1 MITDLFLG
9 SSRRLHRDKE
19 DNNGRAKKFILE
31 RSSFRFPPLF
41 FHPRLLLLY
50 VFLFLSPYI
59 ALVTGCSNKFARHL
73 WRGGTRPRFAISK
86 IGGEFS
92 GGKKKCSPR
101 KFESRGRETDYFRGS
116 GCGNRIIPERR
127 ANVVQF
133 VVSSF
138 NNRLYIVYRIVGC
151 AVDRIDGRIDG
162 REGERNAFD

>member
-92 GGKKKCSPR
+92 GGKKNVHPANSNLAGEK
-101 KFESRGRETDYFRGS
+101 
-116 GCGNRIIPERR
+116 RIIFADPGVETELSPSD
-127 ANVVQF
+127 VLT
-133 VVSSF
+133 SF
-138 NNRLYIVYRIVGC
+138 NSSYRVLIIVYTSCIV
-151 AVDRIDGRIDG
+151 
-162 REGERNAFD
+162 